1 MSRKRD
7 RRTGGDDKGLGA
19 MPSPDHAVPGED
31 SIPVDLG
38 AVRADDEF
46 IEALLSKP
54 IVPTRSQV
62 DYELAG
68 LLSTWRDD
76 VVARPIGQKPTL
88 EDVEAGIAAAAR
100 RGATQR
106 RSLRIARYAGGA
118 VAAVALVFGGVSAVA
133 HNAAPGDPL
142 WGVKEV
148 MFGADASSTLAMA
161 DVEASID
168 RAAEAFVAGD
178 KPAAKKYLDSA
189 ESKLGDVRDAGDR
202 ASLARKIDKM
212 RTLLDDPTSG
222 SSTSRSRSGS
232 ESSSSAQIPVT
243 VTPSAPTITVTV
255 PQETVTITP
264 SETDVSEPA
273 PSSSETEPP
282 PLTILSEPPT
292 SEPPPSS
299 APSSEVP
306 VVPPG

>member
-1 MSRKRD
+1 
-7 RRTGGDDKGLGA
+7 
-19 MPSPDHAVPGED
+19 MPSRDDAVLDED

-46 IEALLSKP
+46 IEALQSKP
-54 IVPTRSQV
+54 IVPTRTQV

-76 VVARPIGQKPTL
+76 VLAQPIGHRPTL

-100 RGATQR
+100 RGDTHR

-118 VAAVALVFGGVSAVA
+118 VAAFALIFGGVSAVA

-161 DVEASID
+161 DVEAKIE

-178 KPAAKKYLDSA
+178 KVAAKKYLDSA
-189 ESKLGDVRDAGDR
+189 EALLRDVRDSGDR
-202 ASLARKIDKM
+202 ASLERKIGKM
-212 RTLLDDPTSG
+212 RSLLGEPASN
-222 SSTSRSRSGS
+222 SSTSRSESGS
-232 ESSSSAQIPVT
+232 TGSSPSQVPLT
-243 VTPSAPTITVTV
+243 VLPITPTETVTV
-255 PQETVTITP
+255 PQETVTVTP
-264 SETDVSEPA
+264 SETVPTETP

-282 PLTILSEPPT
+282 PTIVSEPQS
-292 SEPPPSS
+292 SEAPPPVTT
-299 APSSEVP
+299 ASSEVP